1 MEGTGG
7 ILLELTFTA
16 RDLAH
21 TRFALSPLWE
31 VIASVRV
38 LRNPAEHPL
47 YRPWADEVRPR
58 LAATGL
64 DRRLLTDLVP
74 SPPRRIP
81 VFVAPPPAT
90 PIPDLGLELAALR
103 ATSPDRVIAGLD
115 GPYAPRSPRLDALR
129 DDPVAGL
136 EDLVRTIEA
145 YWDVALAPYWP
156 RMRTLLEGDVLHRA
170 RILAEGGVRRL
181 LDDLDPSVTW
191 DEETLYV
198 GHRHFSGARSL
209 RGRGL
214 LLVPSVFVWP
224 RVFSIT
230 SPDWQPTLRYP
241 PRGIAT
247 LWERRDARTPG
258 RLAAVVGRSKARLL
272 AELDGP
278 ASTTHLAHRTG
289 MTAGA
294 VSQHL
299 TALRSA
305 GLVSSY
311 RTGRYVLYTRTS
323 AGETLL
329 TAARPPE

>member
-1 MEGTGG
+1 M
-7 ILLELTFTA
+7 LELTFTA

-31 VIASVRV
+31 VVASVRV
-38 LRNPAEHPL
+38 LKNPTAL
-47 YRPWADEVRPR
+47 YRPWADQVRPR
-58 LAATGL
+58 LAAAGL
-64 DRRLLTDLVP
+64 DSQLLADLVP

-81 VFVAPPPAT
+81 VFIAPPPTA
-90 PIPDLGLELAALR
+90 PIPDLGLELATLR
-103 ATSPDRVIAGLD
+103 ATPPDQILDDLD
-115 GPYAPRSPRLDALR
+115 GPYAPRSARVDALR
-129 DDPVAGL
+129 VDLRTGL
-136 EDLVRTIEA
+136 DQLVETIEA
-145 YWDVALAPYWP
+145 YWQLALAPYWA
-156 RMRTLLEGDVLHRA
+156 RMRTLLEGDMLHRA
-170 RILAEGGVRRL
+170 RILAEGGAQRL
-181 LDDLDPSVTW
+181 LGDLDPDVRW
-191 DEETLYV
+191 DSETLYV
-198 GHRHFSGARSL
+198 GLRYFSGTRSL

-224 RVFSIT
+224 NLFAIT
-230 SPDWQPTLRYP
+230 APGWQPTLRYP

-247 LWERRDARTPG
+247 LWERRGGQPPG
-258 RLAAVVGRSKARLL
+258 SLAAVVGRSKALL
-272 AELDGP
+272 LMELDTP

-323 AGETLL
+323 TGEALL
-329 TAARPPE
+329 AAADPARVRG